1 MSIFTRML
9 GKPDIATIPYSP
21 DSMEGLVARWVQW
34 GASTKHEVNPIS
46 DLTGENADQCQPN
59 DVWFLAG
66 CFGGAVHR
74 KCTIPANRKIL
85 VPVFNMWF
93 TEHYEPPNL
102 SKSHGLMKLNG
113 KGIELDRI
121 STNKPFIIKGVWGN
135 PVTGSIFG
143 HEMRVGGLWKL
154 LDPLPVGKHE
164 LFFRG
169 DDGEGF
175 YVEATYQ
182 IDVLS

>member
-1 MSIFTRML
+1 MSIFSRML

-21 DSMEGLVARWVQW
+21 DSMEGLIARWVQW
-34 GASTKHEVNPIS
+34 GASVKNDINPIS
-46 DLTGENADQCQPN
+46 DLTGENADKCQPN
-59 DVWFLAG
+59 DIWFLAG
-66 CFGGAVHR
+66 CFGGTVNR
-74 KCTIPANRKIL
+74 KCIIPANKKIL

-102 SKSHGLMKLNG
+102 SQAYGVLTLNG
-113 KGIELDRI
+113 KDCEIQEV
-121 STNKPFIIKGVWGN
+121 STNKSFTVRGVWAN
-135 PVTGSIFG
+135 PVTGSILE

-154 LDPLPVGKHE
+154 LDPLSVGKHE